1 MVLMVLVV
9 DSSMA
14 ERVDSEKNSVAKLC
28 SSSSGVFV
36 CVFYCSLFRV
46 FVSYKTTLVYQTT

>member
-28 SSSSGVFV
+28 SSSGVFV

>member
-28 SSSSGVFV
+28 SSSGVFV
-36 CVFYCSLFRV
+36 LCSLFRV

>member
-28 SSSSGVFV
+28 SSSSSDVFV

-46 FVSYKTTLVYQTT
+46 FVSYKTT